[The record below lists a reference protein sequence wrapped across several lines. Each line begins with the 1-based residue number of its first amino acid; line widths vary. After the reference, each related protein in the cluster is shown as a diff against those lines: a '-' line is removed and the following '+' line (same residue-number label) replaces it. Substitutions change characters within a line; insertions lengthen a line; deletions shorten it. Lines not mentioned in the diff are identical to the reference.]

1 MQWLKDDA
9 KAIDAATQ
17 RDLSAHLEKA
27 APVMRGRPSAN
38 LAIRLREVVIHDTKK
53 WFGDAEIRLDVLV
66 VHGSSPDAATGDFFK
81 PTTLRFERVRD
92 GDRLPIGDAGVLIFY
107 GRPRHFID
115 ISITASRNRKDTE
128 DLSKLIADR
137 AQDDKLKSSA
147 AAILGLT
154 AVAPHAAAVVAA
166 VEAAS
171 ALANTSAEILMKA
184 TNGTIGVY
192 HASYLQYR
200 DRFGLGRH
208 PDNGAFLIKDFSFS
222 YEVVIDERAQPP
234 ATV

>member
-1 MQWLKDDA
+1 MQWLKDEA
-9 KAIDAATQ
+9 KAVDAAT
-17 RDLSAHLEKA
+17 RSDLSTQLEMA

-66 VHGSSPDAATGDFFK
+66 VHGSSPDSPDGEFFK
-81 PTTLRFERVRD
+81 PTTLRFDRVRD
-92 GDRLPIGDAGVLIFY
+92 GDQLPIGDGGVLIFY

-115 ISITASRNRKDTE
+115 LSITASRNRKDTD

-137 AQDDKLKSSA
+137 AKDDGLKSSIA
-147 AAILGLT
+147 TILGLT
-154 AVAPHAAAVVAA
+154 AIAPHAGAVVAA

-171 ALANTSAEILMKA
+171 VLASTSADILLKA
-184 TNGTIGVY
+184 TSGTIGVY
-192 HASYLQYR
+192 HTSYLQYR

-208 PDNGAFLIKDFSFS
+208 PESGAFMIKDFSFS
-222 YEVVIDERAQPP
+222 YEVVIDEGARPP